1 MNKSTI
7 QIVIAVLV
15 VIGFSGATAAVVHH
29 NDQVSSHNAMMRA
42 DVAMKHAEAAKKV
55 QSDAAMKR
63 DEAVKA
69 AAATTAKPA
78 AGDAMAHD
86 SASTTATPT
95 AQ

>member
-7 QIVIAVLV
+7 QIVIAVV
-15 VIGFSGATAAVVHH
+15 AIIGFSGATAAVVHH

-42 DVAMKHAEAAKKV
+42 DI
-55 QSDAAMKR
+55 AMKR
-63 DEAVKA
+63 DEAAKA
-69 AAATTAKPA
+69 AAAATAAPA

-86 SASTTATPT
+86 SSATATS

>member
-7 QIVIAVLV
+7 QIVVAVLA

-29 NDQVSSHNAMMRA
+29 NDQVSTHNAMMQA
-42 DVAMKHAEAAKKV
+42 DAAMKRTEAAKKV
-55 QSDAAMKR
+55 QADAAMKR
-63 DEAVKA
+63 DEAAKA
-69 AAATTAKPA
+69 AAAATGAPA

-86 SASTTATPT
+86 TPATAT